1 MIFLIEGLIPSG
13 YFHGALGGLQADM
26 AVFRELLGT
35 KLPKLAKHL
44 QKLQGPQDERALEPP
59 LTNVFTMQWFLTL
72 FCNCL
77 PINCVLRVWDLILIE
92 GSDVLLRT
100 ALAIWSLLEEKI
112 LLAKTA
118 DDFYCKMGALSGELL
133 NGTLIDSN
141 GLVQRIVDLGPIK
154 DLDRMRER
162 HRQSIPSLKQKKGL
176 KVFYSDDDL
185 ESDEESKMAV
195 ATVWGGLRGQ
205 SRRNSQPNV
214 RAQNNV
220 DTKERIALDINILK
234 KQYNKL
240 RERQKQAHV
249 ILSSAVAR
257 QPSSSS
263 ANANPPIQPA
273 TTSGNQVNN
282 LLAGKSAI
290 ISNKRRI
297 GPPLGAVPLARN
309 IKQSKPIKVPQK
321 SFKGDSGASKETSLN
336 WNDIKQDENTTKQR

>member
-1 MIFLIEGLIPSG
+1 MMIFLIEGLIPSG

-35 KLPKLAKHL
+35 KLPKLARHL

-118 DDFYCKMGALSGELL
+118 DDFYCKMGSLSGELL

-205 SRRNSQPNV
+205 NRRNSQPNV

-220 DTKERIALDINILK
+220 DTKQTIALDINILK

-263 ANANPPIQPA
+263 NNASNTQPA

-297 GPPLGAVPLARN
+297 GPPPGAVPLARN
-309 IKQSKPIKVPQK
+309 IKQSKPIKMPQK
-321 SFKGDSGASKETSLN
+321 SVGGASKQASLN
-336 WNDIKQDENTTKQR
+336 WKDIKQDENTTKQR